1 MTLQKVEAW
10 VNRLPAID
18 RDLPIIVHGGKAWTP
33 NEILNQ
39 IRSCPTCQTSQA
51 LQAFIEARSFGQE
64 ANPWQLAKQRLIK
77 MIQLAPTIKHM
88 LILGRPTTITPEQML
103 TEITL
108 ETPLGQS
115 FIQAEMQRMHLLLQ
129 PP

>member
-10 VNRLPAID
+10 VNRLPALD
-18 RDLPIIVHGGKAWTP
+18 RDLPIIVHGGRTWTP

-39 IRSCPTCQTSQA
+39 IKTCPTCQTSQA

-77 MIQLAPTIKHM
+77 MFQLRPAIIHVLGIPGKLSPQTI
-88 LILGRPTTITPEQML
+88 ISQVEQ
-103 TEITL
+103 
-108 ETPLGQS
+108 ETPFGQS
-115 FIQAEMQRMHLLLQ
+115 LIQAEMQRMTLILQ
-129 PP
+129 GF